1 MDGANPKLIPLREPC
16 PKCGAETGYITETG
30 AQDVVRCTECDKFA
44 FNAPRTETG
53 KKVRTVQTVHAAIK
67 PKLRSRILERA
78 NGRCEVCGKGP
89 ESGCSMH
96 VGHVLSVEQG
106 LAQGLTE
113 LELNDEENLISLCDE
128 CNLGAGK
135 STVPIRLLMRILWAR
150 VNRKV
155 GE

>member
-1 MDGANPKLIPLREPC
+1 MDGSDPKPFKMRAPC
-16 PKCGAETGYITETG
+16 LKCSCETGYIKEAGT
-30 AQDVVRCTECDKFA
+30 QDVVRCTECDKFA
-44 FNAPRTETG
+44 YNAPRTETG
-53 KKVRTVQTVHAAIK
+53 KAVRNTQTVHAAIK

-89 ESGCSMH
+89 ESGCVMH
-96 VGHVLSVEQG
+96 VGHVLSVDQG
-106 LAQGLTE
+106 LTQGMTE

-150 VNRKV
+150 VNRKFS
-155 GE
+155 E